1 MEKAAGV
8 VHTKPKE
15 EDKPQVFEDPTNIQ
29 MKEYA

>member
-15 EDKPQVFEDPTNIQ
+15 EDKPQVFEDPTSIQ